1 MPISAKQVKELRD
14 RTGLGMMDCKAALQE
29 ADGDLEQAI
38 DALRRK
44 SALKAAKKASRTAA
58 QGLLGLKVAAD
69 GKRAALVEVNIE
81 TDFAARNPKFVAF
94 VDRVAAVALEAG
106 ADGVELASSP
116 DRGARLPH
124 ESAYAPDA
132 HPFVDLRQRLVST
145 FAEEREALVQEIG
158 ENINVR
164 RAETL
169 AVETGCI
176 GSYLHNDGRKGA
188 LVELSIDDAELGRDL
203 AMHITAHDPTP
214 LVVRSADLDASVIAK
229 EREIFTAQA
238 ADSGKPPNIVE
249 KIVEGRVRK
258 FLAEVSLIDQA
269 FIKDGELKVGKLLDS
284 KGAEARRF
292 ARLEVGEGIAVAEQ
306 DFAAEVAAQA
316 AGGS

>member
-81 TDFAARNPKFVAF
+81 TDFAARNPKFIAF
-94 VDRVAAVALEAG
+94 VDRVAAAALEAG
-106 ADGVELASSP
+106 ADGAELA
-116 DRGARLPH
+116 GA
-124 ESAYAPDA
+124 
-132 HPFVDLRQRLVST
+132 
-145 FAEEREALVQEIG
+145 FADEREALVQEIG

-169 AVETGCI
+169 AAETGCI
-176 GSYLHNDGRKGA
+176 GTYLHNDGRKGA

-203 AMHITAHDPTP
+203 AMHVTAHDPTP
-214 LVVRSADLDASVIAK
+214 LVVRSADLDAATVAK
-229 EREIFTAQA
+229 EREIFVAQA

-258 FLAEVSLIDQA
+258 FLAEVSLVDQA
-269 FIKDGELKVGKLLDS
+269 FIKDGEQKVGNLLGA

-292 ARLEVGEGIAVAEQ
+292 ARLEVGEGIAVAEE

>member
-1 MPISAKQVKELRD
+1 MAITAKQVKELRD

-29 ADGDLEQAI
+29 ANGDLEQAI

-58 QGLLGLKVAAD
+58 QGLLGLKVSAD

-81 TDFAARNPKFVAF
+81 TDFAARNPKFIAF
-94 VDRVAAVALEAG
+94 VERVAGAALETGAG
-106 ADGVELASSP
+106 GAELAS
-116 DRGARLPH
+116 A
-124 ESAYAPDA
+124 
-132 HPFVDLRQRLVST
+132 

-164 RAETL
+164 RAESLST
-169 AVETGCI
+169 ETGCI

-188 LVELSIDDAELGRDL
+188 LVELSVADADLGRDL

-214 LVVRSADLDASVIAK
+214 LVVRSADLDAALIEK
-229 EREIFTAQA
+229 EREIFAAQA

-249 KIVEGRVRK
+249 KMVEGRVRK
-258 FLAEVSLIDQA
+258 FLAEASLIDQA
-269 FIKDGELKVGKLLDS
+269 FIKDGEQKVGKLLS
-284 KGAEARRF
+284 AKGAEARRF
-292 ARLEVGEGIAVAEQ
+292 ARLEVGEGIAVAEE

>member
-14 RTGLGMMDCKAALQE
+14 RTGLGMMDCKVALQE

-69 GKRAALVEVNIE
+69 GKCAALVEVNIE
-81 TDFAARNPKFVAF
+81 TDFAARNPRFIDF
-94 VDRVAAVALEAG
+94 VDRVAAAALETG
-106 ADGVELASSP
+106 ADGVQLAS
-116 DRGARLPH
+116 A
-124 ESAYAPDA
+124 
-132 HPFVDLRQRLVST
+132 
-145 FAEEREALVQEIG
+145 FAGEREALVQEIG

-169 AVETGCI
+169 ATEAGCI
-176 GSYLHNDGRKGA
+176 GSYLHNDARKGA
-188 LVELSIDDAELGRDL
+188 LVELSTDDAELGRDL

-214 LVVRSADLDASVIAK
+214 LVVRSADLEPSVIAK
-229 EREIFTAQA
+229 EREILTAQA

-284 KGAEARRF
+284 KGAQARRF
-292 ARLEVGEGIAVAEQ
+292 ARLEVGEGIAAAAE

>member
-94 VDRVAAVALEAG
+94 VDRVAAAALEAG
-106 ADGVELASSP
+106 ADGAELANS
-116 DRGARLPH
+116 
-124 ESAYAPDA
+124 
-132 HPFVDLRQRLVST
+132 

-169 AVETGCI
+169 VAETGCI

-269 FIKDGELKVGKLLDS
+269 FIKDGELKVGKLLGA
-284 KGAEARRF
+284 KGAETRRF
-292 ARLEVGEGIAVAEQ
+292 ARLEVGEGIAVAEE

>member
-1 MPISAKQVKELRD
+1 MPISAKQVKALRD

-58 QGLLGLKVAAD
+58 QGLLGLKVSAD

-81 TDFAARNPKFVAF
+81 TDFAARNPAFITF
-94 VDRVAAVALEAG
+94 VDQVAEAALETG
-106 ADGVELASSP
+106 ADGARLAS
-116 DRGARLPH
+116 DFAAR
-124 ESAYAPDA
+124 
-132 HPFVDLRQRLVST
+132 
-145 FAEEREALVQEIG
+145 RETLVQEIG

-169 AVETGCI
+169 AAESGCI
-176 GSYLHNDGRKGA
+176 GCYLHNDGRKGA

-214 LVVRSADLDASVIAK
+214 LVVRSADLDPATVAK

-269 FIKDGELKVGKLLDS
+269 FIKDGDQKVGKLLKA

-292 ARLEVGEGIAVAEQ
+292 ARLEVGEGIAVAEE

-316 AGGS
+316 AGGR

>member
-1 MPISAKQVKELRD
+1 MSISAKQVKALRD
-14 RTGLGMMDCKAALQE
+14 RTGLGMMDCKVALQE

-81 TDFAARNPKFVAF
+81 TDFAARNPKFIDF
-94 VDRVAAVALEAG
+94 VERVAAAALETG
-106 ADGVELASSP
+106 ADGAQLA
-116 DRGARLPH
+116 
-124 ESAYAPDA
+124 DA
-132 HPFVDLRQRLVST
+132 
-145 FAEEREALVQEIG
+145 FAGEREALVQEIG

-164 RAETL
+164 RAESL
-169 AVETGCI
+169 SSEAGCI
-176 GSYLHNDGRKGA
+176 GSYLHNDARKGA

-214 LVVRSADLDASVIAK
+214 LVVRSADLEPSVIAK
-229 EREIFTAQA
+229 EREILTAQA

-284 KGAEARRF
+284 KSAEARRF
-292 ARLEVGEGIAVAEQ
+292 ARLEVGEGIAVAAE

>member
-1 MPISAKQVKELRD
+1 MPITAKQVKELRD

-58 QGLLGLKVAAD
+58 QGLLGLKLAAD

-81 TDFAARNPKFVAF
+81 TDFAARNPKFIAF
-94 VDRVAAVALEAG
+94 VDRVAAAAVEAG
-106 ADGVELASSP
+106 ADGAELA
-116 DRGARLPH
+116 GA
-124 ESAYAPDA
+124 
-132 HPFVDLRQRLVST
+132 
-145 FAEEREALVQEIG
+145 FAEERQALVQEIG

-169 AVETGCI
+169 ATETGRI
-176 GSYLHNDGRKGA
+176 GTYLHNDGRKGA

-214 LVVRSADLDASVIAK
+214 LVVRSADLDAATVAK
-229 EREIFTAQA
+229 EREIFAAQA

-258 FLAEVSLIDQA
+258 FLAEVSLVDQA
-269 FIKDGELKVGKLLDS
+269 FIKDGEQKVGKLLGA

-292 ARLEVGEGIAVAEQ
+292 ARLEVGEGIAVAEE

>member
-44 SALKAAKKASRTAA
+44 SALKAAKKATRTAA

-81 TDFAARNPKFVAF
+81 TDFAARNPRFIAF
-94 VDRVAAVALEAG
+94 VDQVAAAALESG
-106 ADGVELASSP
+106 ADGAELAS
-116 DRGARLPH
+116 A
-124 ESAYAPDA
+124 
-132 HPFVDLRQRLVST
+132 
-145 FAEEREALVQEIG
+145 FAAKREALVQEIG

-169 AVETGCI
+169 VAASGCI

-214 LVVRSADLDASVIAK
+214 LVVRGADLDASVVAK
-229 EREIFTAQA
+229 EREIFAAQA

-269 FIKDGELKVGKLLDS
+269 FIKDGELKVGKLLGA

-292 ARLEVGEGIAVAEQ
+292 ARLEVGEGIAVADE

>member
-1 MPISAKQVKELRD
+1 MPITAKQVKELRD

-44 SALKAAKKASRTAA
+44 SALKAAKKATRTAA

-81 TDFAARNPKFVAF
+81 TDFAARNPRFIAF
-94 VDRVAAVALEAG
+94 VDEVAAAALETG
-106 ADGVELASSP
+106 ADGAELAS
-116 DRGARLPH
+116 A
-124 ESAYAPDA
+124 
-132 HPFVDLRQRLVST
+132 
-145 FAEEREALVQEIG
+145 FAEKREALVQEIG

-164 RAETL
+164 RAEAL

-214 LVVRSADLDASVIAK
+214 LVVRSADLDPSVIAK

-269 FIKDGELKVGKLLDS
+269 FIKDGELKVGKLLGA
-284 KGAEARRF
+284 KGAETRRF
-292 ARLEVGEGIAVAEQ
+292 ARLEVGEGIAVAEE

>member
-1 MPISAKQVKELRD
+1 MPISAKQVKALRD
-14 RTGLGMMDCKAALQE
+14 RTGLGMMDCKAALEE

-81 TDFAARNPKFVAF
+81 TDFAARNPKFIAF
-94 VDRVAAVALEAG
+94 VDRVAAAALEAG
-106 ADGVELASSP
+106 ADGTELATS
-116 DRGARLPH
+116 
-124 ESAYAPDA
+124 
-132 HPFVDLRQRLVST
+132 

-169 AVETGCI
+169 AAETGCI

-269 FIKDGELKVGKLLDS
+269 FIKDGEIKVGKLL
-284 KGAEARRF
+284 GAKCAETRRF
-292 ARLEVGEGIAVAEQ
+292 ARLEVGEGIAVAEE

>member
-81 TDFAARNPKFVAF
+81 TDFAARNPKFIAF
-94 VDRVAAVALEAG
+94 VDRVAGAALETG
-106 ADGVELASSP
+106 ADGAQLTNS
-116 DRGARLPH
+116 
-124 ESAYAPDA
+124 
-132 HPFVDLRQRLVST
+132 

-169 AVETGCI
+169 VAETGCI

-249 KIVEGRVRK
+249 KIVEGRMRK

-269 FIKDGELKVGKLLDS
+269 FIKDGELKVGKLLGT
-284 KGAEARRF
+284 KGAETRRF
-292 ARLEVGEGIAVAEQ
+292 ARLEVGEGIAVAEE

>member
-58 QGLLGLKVAAD
+58 QGLLGLKVVAD

-81 TDFAARNPKFVAF
+81 TDFAARNPKFIAF
-94 VDRVAAVALEAG
+94 VDRVAGAALETG
-106 ADGVELASSP
+106 ADGAQLTNS
-116 DRGARLPH
+116 
-124 ESAYAPDA
+124 
-132 HPFVDLRQRLVST
+132 

-169 AVETGCI
+169 VAETGCI

-269 FIKDGELKVGKLLDS
+269 FIKDGELKVGKLLGAT
-284 KGAEARRF
+284 GAETRRF
-292 ARLEVGEGIAVAEQ
+292 ARLEVGEGIAVAEE

>member
-81 TDFAARNPKFVAF
+81 TDFAARNPKFIAF
-94 VDRVAAVALEAG
+94 VDRVAAAALEAG
-106 ADGVELASSP
+106 ADGAELA
-116 DRGARLPH
+116 GA
-124 ESAYAPDA
+124 
-132 HPFVDLRQRLVST
+132 
-145 FAEEREALVQEIG
+145 FAEERETLVQEIG

-169 AVETGCI
+169 AAETGCI
-176 GSYLHNDGRKGA
+176 GTYLHNDGRKGA

-214 LVVRSADLDASVIAK
+214 LVVRSAGLDAATVAK
-229 EREIFTAQA
+229 EREIYAAQA

-269 FIKDGELKVGKLLDS
+269 FIKDGEQKVGKLLGA

-292 ARLEVGEGIAVAEQ
+292 ARLEVGEGIAVAEE